1 MLDAGSE
8 VPISQ
13 TFAVSQLAMP
23 YNDGNLKLEL
33 LLSEPGSVEA
43 LFSQIG
49 TEHGEYRNLRSVVSY
64 AITLQ
69 IAGTYAYNPK
79 SSFLLVVNSQTA
91 NTVIH
96 QIIRFIEHELRLW
109 LDIFNLSVGGSLENS
124 ATGKSVLE
132 DYQGKGIII
141 FPNTFP
147 YFGRGYASAFD
158 LLDPCVVSRMARAGT
173 NFLLAGPKQN
183 LDPASTWASML
194 APMTNSTHAGS
205 IELPTTG
212 TQPAVSLKEFS
223 TKLYAAGAPKL
234 ESVPPKHELSSQKA
248 LFKSHDS
255 KLASDAKS
263 AALKM
268 NRMFPLRRFTVDTSL
283 NGRTAS
289 SSGTVCLLEG
299 LPLATKIIYSLQDF
313 DPKSEDLADFN
324 KYMVLA
330 TLPFKVRTNMFWN
343 ILAPAGTTAGIPSN
357 MLYDVNAEN
366 QTMGVTASVQ
376 EGQRLVS
383 DKVNTYSISQCS
395 IS

>member
-1 MLDAGSE
+1 
-8 VPISQ
+8 
-13 TFAVSQLAMP
+13 MP
-23 YNDGNLKLEL
+23 YHDGNLKLEL

-141 FPNTFP
+141 FPNMFP
-147 YFGRGYASAFD
+147 YFGRGHISAFD
-158 LLDPCVVSRMARAGT
+158 LLDPCVVSRIARAGT

-194 APMTNSTHAGS
+194 APMVDSTHAGS
-205 IELPTTG
+205 TELPTTG
-212 TQPAVSLKEFS
+212 TQPAASLKEFS

-234 ESVPPKHELSSQKA
+234 EPLPPKHERKVERYVA
-248 LFKSHDS
+248 FN
-255 KLASDAKS
+255 
-263 AALKM
+263 AAQW
-268 NRMFPLRRFTVDTSL
+268 RDRSRAISRRILTV
-283 NGRTAS
+283 G
-289 SSGTVCLLEG
+289 
-299 LPLATKIIYSLQDF
+299 
-313 DPKSEDLADFN
+313 
-324 KYMVLA
+324 
-330 TLPFKVRTNMFWN
+330 
-343 ILAPAGTTAGIPSN
+343 PAGRRRVRDHGLHLHGSGLLRAGDSARRRGPALAIRR
-357 MLYDVNAEN
+357 E
-366 QTMGVTASVQ
+366 
-376 EGQRLVS
+376 RVS
-383 DKVNTYSISQCS
+383 A
-395 IS
+395 